1 MNEFWIV
8 ALALVL
14 GFAVEPLCSAGWG
27 QWISWREAETLGL
40 NHKLTPK
47 QRSEE
52 LDWFKQCGETST

>member
-47 QRSEE
+47 HRSEG
-52 LDWFKQCGETST
+52 LD